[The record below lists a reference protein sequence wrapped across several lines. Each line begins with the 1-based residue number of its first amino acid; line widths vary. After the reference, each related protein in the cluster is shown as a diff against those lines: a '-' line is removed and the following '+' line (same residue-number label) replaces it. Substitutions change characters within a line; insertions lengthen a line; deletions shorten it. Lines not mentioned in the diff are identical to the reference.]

1 MRSCIILILLSSPV
15 FAQFAEFATTDDG
28 RQLYFTSTLQF
39 AGSPAGYPESRIYRI
54 DDSGIALFAE
64 RGSLAAAGTFSSGF
78 GARTPRVSGD
88 GSAIGYVLSGICPSA
103 DPCTGG
109 TSQTILR
116 KPDGPIVLGSGA
128 LTLSRNA
135 RWALLTGGPGPPPI
149 NTPPQ
154 STLVDVDTGER
165 TSLPGSAAAPFPVS
179 SDGTAI
185 LQVFSGVSGGVGLWR
200 QGTFTPIA
208 LRGPFGVFAISDDA
222 KLLVYSQLFDFPANP
237 TSRLLVRDLASGN
250 DTVIFSRPAAAGTIA
265 PIGLTGDGQKLLY
278 IVADTSGAGTAFL
291 ANTATGESAQLPL
304 PSGEAVVTGT
314 LSGNGNM
321 AFLLTTTGRVAGIDL
336 ANGSAVRTLIPPT
349 QFVPGF
355 SVITPGS
362 FARINGTLPRS
373 VDALAGR
380 LFLND
385 VAIPILYANDTE
397 VGIQVP
403 WETKTTG
410 PSAFRVDVATD
421 SPFRQNQWVDLIPM
435 FPRFLPLAPG
445 QSSVLGFVALR
456 GDFSGL
462 LTSQPHPGDIII
474 AYVIGLGP
482 VDGAIAT
489 GQPAPLDHTLPIQ
502 GQFHCHFNPYGA
514 NADTLFAGLAPG
526 LIGFYQVNFRLPSE
540 PDPGPITGGVCT
552 YNGSG
557 VDGGF
562 SWTLTAGATLP

>member
-1 MRSCIILILLSSPV
+1 VRSCIILIALCSPA
-15 FAQFAEFATTDDG
+15 FSQFAEFATTDDG
-28 RQLYFTSTLQF
+28 RQLYFTTTLQF
-39 AGSPAGYPESRIYRI
+39 AGSPVGYPESRIYRI

-64 RGSLAAAGTFSSGF
+64 RGSLAATGTFSSGF

-88 GSAIGYVLSGICPSA
+88 GSAIGYVLNGICPST
-103 DPCTGG
+103 DPCTGA

-116 KPDGPIVLGSGA
+116 KSDWQTDLGTGA

-135 RWALLTGGPGPPPI
+135 RWALLSGAFGPPPI
-149 NTPPQ
+149 NAPPQ
-154 STLVDVDTGER
+154 STLINVDTGEQ
-165 TSLPGSAAAPFPVS
+165 TSLPGSAAAPFPLS

-185 LQVFSGVSGGVGLWR
+185 LQVFSGITGGVGLWR
-200 QGTFTPIA
+200 QGTFTPIS

-222 KLLVYSQLFDFPANP
+222 RLLVYSQLFDFPANP
-237 TSRLLVRDLASGN
+237 TSRLLVRDIASGN
-250 DTVIFSRPAAAGTIA
+250 ETIIFSRPTAVGTIA

-278 IVADTSGAGTAFL
+278 IVGDTSGAGTAFL
-291 ANTATGESAQLPL
+291 ANTATGESTQLSL

-321 AFLLTTTGRVAGIDL
+321 VFLLTTAGRVASIDL

-349 QFVPGF
+349 QYVPGF
-355 SVITPGS
+355 TVITPGS
-362 FARINGTLPRS
+362 FARIKGTLPRTA
-373 VDALAGR
+373 DALAGH

-385 VAIPILYANDTE
+385 AAIPILYANDTE

-410 PSAFRVDVATD
+410 PSPFRVDVATD
-421 SPFRQNQWVDLIPM
+421 SPFRQNQLVDVTAM
-435 FPRFLPLAPG
+435 FPRFLPLGPG

-456 GDFSGL
+456 GDFNGL

-474 AYVIGLGP
+474 AYMIGLGP
-482 VDGAIAT
+482 VDSAIAT

-502 GQFHCHFNPYGA
+502 GQFHCRFNPYGA

-562 SWTLTAGATLP
+562 SWTLTTGSTLP

>member
-15 FAQFAEFATTDDG
+15 FAQFSEFAATDDG
-28 RQLYFTSTLQF
+28 RQLYFTTTLQF
-39 AGSPAGYPESRIYRI
+39 AGSPTSFPESRIYRI
-54 DDSGIALFAE
+54 GDSGIALFVE
-64 RGSLAAAGTFSSGF
+64 RGSLAATGTFASGF

-88 GSAIGYVLSGICPSA
+88 GSTIGYVLNGICPSSN
-103 DPCTGG
+103 PCTGA

-116 KPDGPIVLGSGA
+116 KSDGQTILGTGA

-135 RWALLTGGPGPPPI
+135 RWAVLTGGPGPPPI

-154 STLVDVDTGER
+154 STLINVDTGER
-165 TSLPGSAAAPFPVS
+165 TQLPGFAAAPFPVS
-179 SDGTAI
+179 SDGTVI
-185 LQVFSGVSGGVGLWR
+185 LQSPTGGFGLW
-200 QGTFTPIA
+200 QNGNFTPVSF
-208 LRGPFGVFAISDDA
+208 RGPLSIFAISDDA
-222 KLLVYSQLFDFPANP
+222 QLLVYGQIFGFPSNP
-237 TSRLLVRDLASGN
+237 TNRVLVRNLASGN
-250 DTVIFSRPAAAGTIA
+250 DTVIFSQPATTGAVTPAGLSSDA
-265 PIGLTGDGQKLLY
+265 QKLLFF
-278 IVADTSGAGTAFL
+278 AGDTSGAGTAYI
-291 ANTATGESAQLPL
+291 ANTATGESAPLPL
-304 PSGEAVVTGT
+304 PSGETVVNGT

-321 AFLLTTTGRVAGIDL
+321 AFLLTATGRVASIDL

-349 QFVPGF
+349 PYVPNF
-355 SVITPGS
+355 SVLTPGS
-362 FARINGTLPRS
+362 FTPVKGILPHS
-373 VDALAGR
+373 VDALAGHM
-380 LFLND
+380 FLGD
-385 VAIPILYANDTE
+385 VAIPILYVTDTE
-397 VGIQVP
+397 VDVQIP
-403 WETKTTG
+403 WETKSPG
-410 PSAFRVDVATD
+410 QSAFRLDVATD
-421 SPFRQNQWVDLIPM
+421 SPFRQNQWVNIIPM
-435 FPRFLPLAPG
+435 FPRFLPLGPG

-489 GQPAPLDHTLPIQ
+489 GQPAPLDHTLPIR

-540 PDPGPITGGVCT
+540 PDPGPIAGGVCT

-562 SWTLTAGATLP
+562 SWTLTTGATLP